1 MAITVPKSILLV
13 DNDRGVLA
21 ALTARLGGMGYRCE
35 SACSGAQALS
45 LFKLHGADLIISDL
59 NMPQGDGE
67 TLAENIRRVS
77 DVPMIII
84 SGFKDAPRKK
94 LVGIPGVR
102 FLEKP
107 FEGSVLAELV
117 GATLAEPVAEQGDV
131 RRPA

>member
-1 MAITVPKSILLV
+1 MAINVPKSILLV
-13 DNDRGVLA
+13 DNDRTVLS
-21 ALTARLGGMGYRCE
+21 ALTARLGGLGYRCE

-45 LFKLHGADLIISDL
+45 LFRLHGADLVISDL

-84 SGFKDAPRKK
+84 SGYKDAPRKK
-94 LVGIPGVR
+94 LVGIAGVQ

-107 FEGSVLAELV
+107 FEGAVLAELV
-117 GATLAEPVAEQGDV
+117 EAALAEPAAE
-131 RRPA
+131 